1 MNVFTKTSLTL
12 LLSLTFSESV
22 LASRPHL
29 NPGSSL
35 TMGPGSNPYSLYSG
49 SFNPAMGSLMVG
61 DEEKWRI
68 GYLPSLATELE
79 LGKIDNFSDE
89 LEELIDIID
98 EPSLAIDSV
107 DVTLDRFNSLL
118 IDMGKEGY
126 LKNTTGIYL
135 PLFYRNEVLGGTLN
149 LDLSYEV
156 QAAARILDDPL
167 FFNQQNLSFST
178 STSVY
183 LKSGLEKTLSLAYSR
198 ALSEDYNPLASFGK
212 IHTGVRVSMVNVDLS
227 KQVIWLEGIDNN
239 DIGDIV
245 RDEYDRDLTA
255 NNDVSIDV
263 GIVFDASEF
272 SVGFTLTNINSPS
285 FNYNEVGTNCELKP
299 ASTSAS
305 SNCNVAKYFIENKKS
320 LKAKEVH
327 QKKILGTLDASIKL
341 TEKWRLT
348 GSYDLAE
355 YNDIVG
361 FENQILNLS
370 TSYETSGFWIP
381 SARLGYHSNL
391 AEKGLSSLSI
401 GFTFFKFLTLDV
413 AKSSEEVTI
422 EDSTVPRYI
431 SASLG
436 FEEKF

>member
-1 MNVFTKTSLTL
+1 MKVFMKTSLTI
-12 LLSLTFSESV
+12 LLSFAFSESAF
-22 LASRPHL
+22 ASRPNI

-35 TMGPGSNPYSLYSG
+35 TLGPGSNPYSLYSG
-49 SFNPAMGSLMVG
+49 SFNPAMGSLMIR
-61 DEEKWRI
+61 EKEKWRF

-98 EPSLAIDSV
+98 EPSLAVDSV
-107 DVTLDRFNSLL
+107 DVTLNRFNSLL

-135 PLFYRNEVLGGTLN
+135 PLFYRNEIFGGTLN

-156 QAAARILDDPL
+156 QAAARVLDDPL

-178 STSVY
+178 NTSIY
-183 LKSGLEKTLSLAYSR
+183 LKSGLEKTLSIAYSR
-198 ALSEDYNPLASFGK
+198 ALSKTYNPLASFGK
-212 IHTGVRVSMVNVDLS
+212 IYTGARISLINLDLS
-227 KQVIWLEGIDNN
+227 KQVIWLEGINN
-239 DIGDIV
+239 SDIGDIV

-255 NNDVSIDV
+255 NSDVSIDL

-285 FNYNEVGTNCELKP
+285 FNYNEVGKNCELKP
-299 ASTSAS
+299 ASTSES
-305 SNCNVAKYFIENKKS
+305 SNCNVAKYFIDNKKS

-327 QKKILGTLDASIKL
+327 QKKMLGTIDATLKL
-341 TEKWRLT
+341 SEKWRVM

-361 FENQILNLS
+361 FENQLFSLS

-391 AEKGLSSLSI
+391 ATRGLSSLSL

-422 EDSTVPRYI
+422 EDSRVPRYL